1 MEKQQ
6 AIQALRKEMEAFFD
20 HNTFKG
26 DYDGR
31 ISARMEC
38 DLLPQAALIGWTQNS
53 PPSMMQT
60 ERRCLNSVTKRNSQS
75 KSNTDMANFTAE
87 WERIRENRLTI
98 LALEKSN
105 KKIDRLAA
113 HLLGGYAVTGRKMIE
128 SFNIYSYRDAIHNLV
143 KKNYDIKR
151 KVVVSPNK
159 VEHVVW
165 WLGEF
170 SEEFVKTRNPEM
182 FR

>member
-1 MEKQQ
+1 M
-6 AIQALRKEMEAFFD
+6 
-20 HNTFKG
+20 
-26 DYDGR
+26 
-31 ISARMEC
+31 
-38 DLLPQAALIGWTQNS
+38 
-53 PPSMMQT
+53 
-60 ERRCLNSVTKRNSQS
+60 NSVTKRNSQS

-159 VEHVVW
+159 VEHVV
-165 WLGEF
+165 
-170 SEEFVKTRNPEM
+170 
-182 FR
+182 

>member
-1 MEKQQ
+1 M
-6 AIQALRKEMEAFFD
+6 
-20 HNTFKG
+20 N
-26 DYDGR
+26 
-31 ISARMEC
+31 SAM
-38 DLLPQAALIGWTQNS
+38 
-53 PPSMMQT
+53 
-60 ERRCLNSVTKRNSQS
+60 KRNSQS

-159 VEHVVW
+159 VEHVAW